1 MKTSHKQF
9 IRAFIVEL
17 LGNEDVRHRLDAL
30 SDSVKLRTGEDLDPF
45 DAIQFYE
52 QEVSRI
58 EKLFNYPELPS

>member
-17 LGNEDVRHRLDAL
+17 LSDEDVRHRLDAL

-45 DAIQFYE
+45 AAIQFYE